1 MALISVRDVALT
13 VGNIPILNGADLYV
27 EQGDRLCVVGRNGT
41 GKSSLLSVLA
51 GLIPLDGGV
60 RFAAPGLRIGFL
72 PQEVPQHWQGTVY
85 DIVSG
90 GNAPVP
96 SDHDGYAGGRR
107 DSTVPVKRRGAVGGD
122 AAEEWERHGSVIT
135 VINGLGLE
143 SEAIF
148 SSLSGGT
155 RRRVALARALVDTD
169 LLLLDEPTNH
179 LDIETIAWLEDYLA
193 RSDKT
198 IVFVSHDRAFV
209 RKVATRITELDRTKL
224 YSYFCGYDEYLRR
237 RDDRLHAEEA
247 ENNRFDKK
255 LAQEEIWIRQGIK
268 ARRTRNMGRVRDL
281 IAMRRER
288 AARIEQQ
295 GTAFLA
301 VQDAERSGELVAEM
315 VHAGFTWP
323 DGYAVFRDAT
333 LRIMR
338 GDKIGLIGRNG
349 AGKTTFL
356 KVLLGEIAPT
366 VGTVRL
372 GTNLQ
377 IAYFDQL
384 RDSLDDAKSVM
395 DNVGDG
401 ADRITYN
408 GADVH
413 VAGYLQNFLFSSDRL
428 RTPAGLLSGGER
440 NRLLLAKLFTRPANV
455 LVLDEPTNDLDVET
469 LELLEEL
476 IAGFKGTA
484 VIVSHDREFLD
495 RLVTSTIALEGD
507 GLVREY
513 VGGYTD
519 WLRQKNL
526 AKPAEKS
533 RLPRQKTP
541 SDKRR
546 LTYKEQCELLEL
558 EREFAEIPAK
568 LQALEVELSTLN
580 EKLADP
586 SLYASDPAEFARV
599 SARIPENET
608 EQLVMIERYEEA
620 ETRIA
625 ELRGFA

>member
-1 MALISVRDVALT
+1 MALISVRDAALT

-143 SEAIF
+143 SEATF

-237 RDDRLHAEEA
+237 RDERLHAEEA
-247 ENNRFDKK
+247 ETTASTKSWRRRRF
-255 LAQEEIWIRQGIK
+255 G
-268 ARRTRNMGRVRDL
+268 
-281 IAMRRER
+281 
-288 AARIEQQ
+288 
-295 GTAFLA
+295 
-301 VQDAERSGELVAEM
+301 
-315 VHAGFTWP
+315 
-323 DGYAVFRDAT
+323 
-333 LRIMR
+333 
-338 GDKIGLIGRNG
+338 
-349 AGKTTFL
+349 
-356 KVLLGEIAPT
+356 
-366 VGTVRL
+366 
-372 GTNLQ
+372 
-377 IAYFDQL
+377 
-384 RDSLDDAKSVM
+384 
-395 DNVGDG
+395 
-401 ADRITYN
+401 
-408 GADVH
+408 
-413 VAGYLQNFLFSSDRL
+413 SDR
-428 RTPAGLLSGGER
+428 A
-440 NRLLLAKLFTRPANV
+440 
-455 LVLDEPTNDLDVET
+455 
-469 LELLEEL
+469 
-476 IAGFKGTA
+476 
-484 VIVSHDREFLD
+484 
-495 RLVTSTIALEGD
+495 
-507 GLVREY
+507 
-513 VGGYTD
+513 
-519 WLRQKNL
+519 
-526 AKPAEKS
+526 
-533 RLPRQKTP
+533 
-541 SDKRR
+541 
-546 LTYKEQCELLEL
+546 
-558 EREFAEIPAK
+558 
-568 LQALEVELSTLN
+568 
-580 EKLADP
+580 
-586 SLYASDPAEFARV
+586 
-599 SARIPENET
+599 
-608 EQLVMIERYEEA
+608 
-620 ETRIA
+620 
-625 ELRGFA
+625 

>member
-237 RDDRLHAEEA
+237 RDERLHAEEA